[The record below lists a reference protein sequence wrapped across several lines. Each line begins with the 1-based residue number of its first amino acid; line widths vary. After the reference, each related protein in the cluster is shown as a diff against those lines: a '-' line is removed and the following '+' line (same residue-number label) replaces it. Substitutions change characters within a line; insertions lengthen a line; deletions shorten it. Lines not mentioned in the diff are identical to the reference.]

1 MWTLS
6 GNRKT
11 VRLKL
16 PPPPVAGLP
25 GPLRVNMDLDA
36 GTVDDL
42 DAGTVDAII
51 DRPAPAHPRR
61 RSPAKE

>member
-16 PPPPVAGLP
+16 PPLPVAGLP
-25 GPLRVNMDLDA
+25 ELFRVSM
-36 GTVDDL
+36 DL

-51 DRPAPAHPRR
+51 DSLAPAHPGR
-61 RSPAKE
+61 RSPGKE

>member
-16 PPPPVAGLP
+16 LPVAGLP
-25 GPLRVNMDLDA
+25 EPLRVNMDLDA
-36 GTVDDL
+36 GTVDRL
-42 DAGTVDAII
+42 
-51 DRPAPAHPRR
+51 APAHPGR

>member
-16 PPPPVAGLP
+16 PPLPVAGLP
-25 GPLRVNMDLDA
+25 GPLRVTM
-36 GTVDDL
+36 DL

-51 DRPAPAHPRR
+51 DRLAPAHPGR